1 MNKMGVS
8 LVQQATLSLQQ
19 KLIITPQLQQAI
31 KLLQLNHIELAEML
45 QEELLTNP
53 VLEMIESSS
62 EHEPNTEPESSEHNR
77 DEYSI
82 DDNDFNSL
90 EMQFSEPTQIESN
103 IPPSAEVESAADTN
117 LSQQELFNEVD
128 WDAYFQDL
136 DLTSQTLPSTGKDY
150 DPDLPSAESRLTSQ
164 QTLSQNLTWQLHLM
178 PLSIDQQ
185 KMALLIIGYLNE
197 RGWLVIDDQNNEDP
211 LDILAHQMESEPPS
225 DISPSNGKSLS
236 QIDLFRYWRKIA
248 DTALEAIHLMEPT
261 GVGARSLQECLL
273 LQSWQRDDLQDPDL
287 LERLIRNHLHNIER
301 KNYAAIAKSIKVSLE
316 DIIEHIK
323 IIRQLDPY
331 PSRNFIEQPT
341 AYISPDIYIRKIGED
356 YHVTL
361 NDDGLPRLKI
371 NSYYKR
377 LLHSQKQEGREF
389 IQEKLRNATWLLR
402 SIQQRKRTI
411 HKVTQSIVERQRDFF
426 EHGIQHLKPM
436 ILRDVAEDIEMH
448 ESTISRV
455 TTNKYVHTPQG
466 VFELK
471 YFFTSSLQ
479 SSEGGDDVS
488 SLMVKDKI
496 KQLISDEE
504 PKNPLSDQEIV
515 KILEKD
521 GIAIARRTVA
531 KYRGILNIPSS
542 SKRKRPY

>member
-1 MNKMGVS
+1 
-8 LVQQATLSLQQ
+8 
-19 KLIITPQLQQAI
+19 
-31 KLLQLNHIELAEML
+31 
-45 QEELLTNP
+45 
-53 VLEMIESSS
+53 
-62 EHEPNTEPESSEHNR
+62 
-77 DEYSI
+77 
-82 DDNDFNSL
+82 
-90 EMQFSEPTQIESN
+90 
-103 IPPSAEVESAADTN
+103 
-117 LSQQELFNEVD
+117 
-128 WDAYFQDL
+128 
-136 DLTSQTLPSTGKDY
+136 
-150 DPDLPSAESRLTSQ
+150 
-164 QTLSQNLTWQLHLM
+164 
-178 PLSIDQQ
+178 
-185 KMALLIIGYLNE
+185 
-197 RGWLVIDDQNNEDP
+197 
-211 LDILAHQMESEPPS
+211 
-225 DISPSNGKSLS
+225 
-236 QIDLFRYWRKIA
+236 
-248 DTALEAIHLMEPT
+248 
-261 GVGARSLQECLL
+261 

-426 EHGIQHLKPM
+426 EHGVQHLKPM